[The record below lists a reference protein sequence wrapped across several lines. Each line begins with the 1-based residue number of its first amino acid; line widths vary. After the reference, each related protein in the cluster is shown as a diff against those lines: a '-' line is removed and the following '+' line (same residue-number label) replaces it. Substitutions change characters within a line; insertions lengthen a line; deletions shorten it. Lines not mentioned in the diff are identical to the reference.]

1 MTEDIVRSMLMYF
14 ILPLWLAAGFADWL
28 CHRASNI
35 ATTSGPKESLLHLLQ
50 FAEMAVPVLAALF
63 LEINALIIAIMIV
76 CLVLHEA
83 TAIWDVRYASA
94 TREVS
99 PTEQHVHSFLEM
111 LPLMGLLMIIVLHWP
126 QFLALFGASTEPARW
141 DLVWKQE
148 PLPVV
153 YIAAVLLAVLVF
165 ELLPYVEELIRGL
178 RASEKKASTDPRAVT
193 RRNLQEAKRLHD
205 RF

>member
-1 MTEDIVRSMLMYF
+1 VTDDIVRSMLMYF

-35 ATTSGPKESLLHLLQ
+35 ATTSGPKESVLHLLQ

-94 TREVS
+94 TREVG

-111 LPLMGLLMIIVLHWP
+111 LPLMGLLMIIVLHWQ
-126 QFLALFGASTEPARW
+126 QFLALFGQSSEPTGW
-141 DLVWKQE
+141 ELVWKQA
-148 PLPVV
+148 PLPVT
-153 YIAAVLLAVLVF
+153 YIAAVLLAVLLF

-178 RASEKKASTDPRAVT
+178 RAKKPAQAREP
-193 RRNLQEAKRLHD
+193 
-205 RF
+205 

>member
-1 MTEDIVRSMLMYF
+1 MDPRSRRWSAWIEGQVLEAHVTEDIVRIMLMYF

-35 ATTSGPKESLLHLLQ
+35 ATTSGPKESVLHLLQ

-94 TREVS
+94 TRDVS
-99 PTEQHVHSFLEM
+99 PTEQHIHSFLEM
-111 LPLMGLLMIIVLHWP
+111 LPLMGLLMIIALHWQ
-126 QFLALFGASTEPARW
+126 QFLALLGQSSEPARW
-141 DLVWKQE
+141 DLVWNSSRYRS
-148 PLPVV
+148 P
-153 YIAAVLLAVLVF
+153 I
-165 ELLPYVEELIRGL
+165 
-178 RASEKKASTDPRAVT
+178 SPRFFW
-193 RRNLQEAKRLHD
+193 RCWCSSSCPISKN
-205 RF
+205 